1 MSGTQGPS
9 LHISGPKFPS
19 LPPPPL
25 SGSLPQPG
33 SSETPVFSKHIGWWD
48 PLNIPPEPRGGG
60 EAPMIWEKS
69 EALVSTWGV
78 GGGALLSH
86 NA

>member
-60 EAPMIWEKS
+60 
-69 EALVSTWGV
+69 
-78 GGGALLSH
+78 GGAHDLGEIRGLGIDLGSRGRGVVVS
-86 NA
+86 